1 MRNDSISQH
10 FLSRNIIIM
19 CSLKEPF
26 VQKIST
32 TNFIHGLNIDWEK
45 NKILRYLFS
54 WVYQGVIM
62 N

>member
-1 MRNDSISQH
+1 
-10 FLSRNIIIM
+10 M